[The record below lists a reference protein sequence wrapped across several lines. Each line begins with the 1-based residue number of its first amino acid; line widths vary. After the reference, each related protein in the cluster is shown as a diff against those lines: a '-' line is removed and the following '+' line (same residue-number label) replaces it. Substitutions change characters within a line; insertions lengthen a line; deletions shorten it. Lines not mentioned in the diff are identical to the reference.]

1 MAVNGKHTKRK
12 EKCKQLVPIAIGM
25 VCGKLRPWRFCQGF
39 FFKPYEMAMKK

>member
-25 VCGKLRPWRFCQGF
+25 VCGKLRALAILSGF
-39 FFKPYEMAMKK
+39 LF